1 MGSKRYTSQPS
12 TRRDS
17 FEDGGAF
24 EKFELYVP
32 KEAEVIVVPEK
43 ALPLSIRSRMSSVP
57 SVKKAADGVAAVS
70 DCMATWISPVVIQER
85 EAQLR
90 DSSSPQDDG
99 LARARLHSAVVASAA
114 LRHCCWLPITCAHL
128 AAFNVLRDFLPLGQ
142 GCQSRKERNEVL
154 SEPTS
159 LPPGRV
165 LRFTRDS
172 IIIHGGRI
180 FLSIKNSAAALK
192 RSHGRPV
199 PVQDSSPLTVIQC
212 QDNFRTSPGTRQ
224 NRKKPCAT
232 AASVQPCSMARVKL
246 QDAGALLQKFG
257 ISREVRVTLRRL
269 PEIHRG
275 CGCDWQLDAVMDR
288 NDQML
293 PSSGSSVE
301 ESGSCIN
308 VKDSKSES
316 FQEHCAVFDQSDP
329 VEEKHRVDNKEQD
342 TKEPVLKKTR
352 LSHPPVLGLHEGNGG
367 NKTVDDEKD
376 GDVSRTGYGEEGS
389 ALGQEEVIED
399 GQEEVA
405 RGDNGD
411 CVKHKCDI
419 KSEETL
425 NWDSHSPDRSH
436 AGELPPYLVT
446 SQLEDHAAFD
456 FEQLARQERI
466 NRIREM
472 IREKEAA
479 LRSLEPPS

>member
-1 MGSKRYTSQPS
+1 MGSKRYSSQPS
-12 TRRDS
+12 TRRGS

-32 KEAEVIVVPEK
+32 KEAEVIVVPVE
-43 ALPLSIRSRMSSVP
+43 ALPLSMRSRMSSVP
-57 SVKKAADGVAAVS
+57 SAKKADGGAAVS
-70 DCMATWISPVVIQER
+70 GRMATWISPVVIQMR
-85 EAQLR
+85 EARLG
-90 DSSSPQDDG
+90 DSSGSQDDG
-99 LARARLHSAVVASAA
+99 LARARLHSAVAASAA
-114 LRHCCWLPITCAHL
+114 LMNCCWLPITCAHL
-128 AAFNVLRDFLPLGQ
+128 AAFNVLRDFLPLGR
-142 GCQSRKERNEVL
+142 GSHPRKERKAVH

-159 LPPGRV
+159 LPPERI

-180 FLSIKNSAAALK
+180 FLSIKNSTAALK

-199 PVQDSSPLTVIQC
+199 PIQDSSPLTVVQC
-212 QDNFRTSPGTRQ
+212 QNNFRRSPGTRR

-232 AASVQPCSMARVKL
+232 ATSVQPCSMAGVNP
-246 QDAGALLQKFG
+246 QDAAALLQKFG

-275 CGCDWQLDAVMDR
+275 CSSWQLGAVMDP

-293 PSSGSSVE
+293 PSRGSSAE

-316 FQEHCAVFDQSDP
+316 FQEHCAIFDQRDP
-329 VEEKHRVDNKEQD
+329 VEDKHRVETEEQS
-342 TKEPVLKKTR
+342 TREPVLKKTR
-352 LSHPPVLGLHEGNGG
+352 LSQPAMLGLHEGDGG
-367 NKTVDDEKD
+367 DKTADGEED
-376 GDVSRTGYGEEGS
+376 GDVSRAGHGEEAS
-389 ALGQEEVIED
+389 ALGQKEVTED

-405 RGDNGD
+405 GAEDED
-411 CVKHKCDI
+411 CVKHECDI
-419 KSEETL
+419 KSEETV
-425 NWDSHSPDRSH
+425 NWASHSPDGSP

-446 SQLEDHAAFD
+446 SQLEDHTAFD

-466 NRIREM
+466 NRIREK